1 MCLYLHRSIIR
12 FRTMS
17 PLPTSRMRSPRSP
30 NLQAM
35 VRARSPARTPPGI
48 KPRSHSA
55 IRSYSGA
62 NLPNTNGSSLMT
74 KPPAAVDESKI
85 LVEPPKA
92 SSKNGSLAQHST
104 ETSNDKEKQNED
116 KIIKTE
122 IEDKPEFTV
131 VETEPRSISPVLERS
146 NSYRSPLP
154 TFKLGGTG
162 HTGTGH
168 ITSSS
173 VSSAPGS
180 ITPLISRRAINSTT
194 ADETNPG
201 PLIRT
206 SSNASN
212 LSNLSQSAQE
222 MLMSISSDLTG
233 LATQSSYALDEF
245 FGIDQG
251 TSTIMTCYC
260 QCL

>member
-1 MCLYLHRSIIR
+1 
-12 FRTMS
+12 MS

-35 VRARSPARTPPGI
+35 VRARSPSRTPPGI

-55 IRSYSGA
+55 IRSYAGA
-62 NLPNTNGSSLMT
+62 NFPNNNGSPLIT

-85 LVEPPKA
+85 LVEPQKA
-92 SSKNGSLAQHST
+92 LSKNGSLPKFST
-104 ETSNDKEKQNED
+104 ETLDANDKQNKD
-116 KIIKTE
+116 KIVKTE
-122 IEDKPEFTV
+122 IESKNDCTI

-180 ITPLISRRAINSTT
+180 ITPLSSRRVINSTT

-251 TSTIMTCYC
+251 TKTVV
-260 QCL
+260 

>member
-1 MCLYLHRSIIR
+1 
-12 FRTMS
+12 MS

-30 NLQAM
+30 NLQAI
-35 VRARSPARTPPGI
+35 VRARSPSRTPPGM
-48 KPRSHSA
+48 KPRSHST
-55 IRSYSGA
+55 IRSYPGA
-62 NLPNTNGSSLMT
+62 NLHNTNGSSSIT
-74 KPPAAVDESKI
+74 RPPEAVDESKV
-85 LVEPPKA
+85 LVEPPKE
-92 SSKNGSLAQHST
+92 SSKNGSLPKFST
-104 ETSNDKEKQNED
+104 ETLDANDKLNED
-116 KIIKTE
+116 KIVKTE
-122 IEDKPEFTV
+122 IEGKNECTI
-131 VETEPRSISPVLERS
+131 VETEPRSISPVLERG

-162 HTGTGH
+162 HKGTGH

-251 TSTIMTCYC
+251 TTTITTCYC
-260 QCL
+260 QYL